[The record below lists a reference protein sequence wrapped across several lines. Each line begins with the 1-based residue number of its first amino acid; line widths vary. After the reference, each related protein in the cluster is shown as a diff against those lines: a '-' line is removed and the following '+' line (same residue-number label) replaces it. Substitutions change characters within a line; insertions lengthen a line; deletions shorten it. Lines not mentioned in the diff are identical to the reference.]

1 MKKLSE
7 ITSVNL
13 SENLGS
19 VQGLENYSEEE
30 LIQMVKEK
38 TDEAE
43 ADLRDLNGE
52 WHFRVKQITLIGSR
66 TRAAA
71 RDDSDLDVLVEY
83 EGDMKEDTV
92 FNILHE
98 DPLYVDGILID
109 INPIRKEESGT
120 TEEWLRKSQ
129 KYLESLR

>member
-1 MKKLSE
+1 MKKFSE
-7 ITSVNL
+7 ITGVNL

-30 LIQMVKEK
+30 LIQMVREK
-38 TDEAE
+38 TDEVE

-129 KYLESLR
+129 KYLESVR

>member
-7 ITSVNL
+7 ITGVNL

-30 LIQMVKEK
+30 LIQMVREK
-38 TDEAE
+38 TDEVE

-129 KYLESLR
+129 KYLESVR

>member
-30 LIQMVKEK
+30 LIQIVKEK
-38 TDEAE
+38 TDEVE
-43 ADLRDLNGE
+43 VDLRDLNGE

-129 KYLESLR
+129 KYLESVR

>member
-1 MKKLSE
+1 MRKLSE
-7 ITSVNL
+7 IVNE
-13 SENLGS
+13 SI
-19 VQGLENYSEEE
+19 QGLEGYSEEE
-30 LIQMVKEK
+30 LIQMVREK
-38 TDEAE
+38 TDEVE

-120 TEEWLRKSQ
+120 TEEWLKKSEL
-129 KYLESLR
+129 YLSSK